1 MYGLI
6 AIFDERT
13 EELIKNIWKE
23 LKEKSIS
30 TYAYE
35 VEDRKPHITLASYNS
50 LNKKEFIEQM
60 DITYKNQT
68 VIDIKFNIIG
78 SFLNS
83 GALFFSPTVTKDLI
97 EIHSNHHKDFE
108 RFNDNPNSLY
118 LPDNWIP
125 HCTIANRLSEDKLNE
140 VFNYCSTRYSTI
152 LGKIVNV
159 ALIDVSEKHKAPIIH
174 SIELKH
180 DATLLS

>member
-13 EELIKNIWKE
+13 DELIKNTWKE

-35 VEDRKPHITLASYNS
+35 VKNRKPHITLASYNN
-50 LNKKEFIEQM
+50 LNETDFIKQM
-60 DITYKNQT
+60 NETYKNQSEIGIT
-68 VIDIKFNIIG
+68 FNTIG
-78 SFLNS
+78 TFLNS

-97 EIHSNHHKDFE
+97 EFHFNHHKDFK

-118 LPDNWIP
+118 SPDNWIP
-125 HCTIANRLSEDKLNE
+125 HCTIANRLSSEKLNE
-140 VFNYCSTRYSTI
+140 AFNYCSKRHRTI
-152 LGKIVNV
+152 LGKIVEV
-159 ALIDVSEKHKAPIIH
+159 ALIDVSEKHKAPIIY
-174 SIELKH
+174 SKELIQ
-180 DATLLS
+180 